1 MILRRTAEDRLSIA
15 GSTGPLT
22 TVTETP
28 SKIINFDTRGG
39 SVLRSGKRTAERQ
52 CTMSCHLADY
62 SGADDSDA
70 RLLKLNKVVGT
81 KHSIGLD
88 RLRQD
93 AACRN
98 TLFWAGLR
106 PPFLWTMKGL
116 ISGTEE
122 EQITRLVTSNHTANR
137 TAMVYKT
144 TPLFAPSK
152 RVAKCISLSPDQKV
166 IKPLSS
172 DKYYCVRFIFV
183 DTEDA
188 TQKAQAKQLAD
199 LEEECNKLRLKLLV
213 FVKSRS
219 DGRLD
224 WCYYLD
230 PDLRYSNFHPATFE
244 PWFLCAY
251 DSLTN
256 ASLAVRC
263 FKDWLDKQSKV
274 RVVSGSG
281 ANKENIAP
289 NYFVEVFC
297 VSDSEL

>member
-1 MILRRTAEDRLSIA
+1 MSQPMILLRTAEDRLSVT
-15 GSTGPLT
+15 GSSRPLT
-22 TVTETP
+22 MVTETP
-28 SKIINFDTRGG
+28 SKIVNFDIREGT
-39 SVLRSGKRTAERQ
+39 VLRSGKRTSKRW
-52 CTMSCHLADY
+52 CTLSCQLADY
-62 SGADDSDA
+62 SGANDSEA

-81 KHSIGLD
+81 KHATGLD

-93 AACRN
+93 AAGRN

-106 PPFLWTMKGL
+106 PPFLWTMKNL
-116 ISGTEE
+116 TSGMEE
-122 EQITRLVTSNHTANR
+122 EQITRLVTSNHTANN
-137 TAMVYKT
+137 AAVVYKT
-144 TPLFAPSK
+144 MPLFAPSK
-152 RVAKCISLSPDQKV
+152 RVARCISLSPEHKV
-166 IKPLSS
+166 MKPLSS
-172 DKYYCVRFIFV
+172 DKYYCVKFIFV

-188 TQKAQAKQLAD
+188 AQKAQANQLAD
-199 LEEECNKLRLKLLV
+199 LAEECHKLRLKLLV

-230 PDLRYSNFHPATFE
+230 PDLRYSKFHPATSE

-263 FKDWLDKQSKV
+263 FKDWLDKQPKF

-281 ANKENIAP
+281 ADKENITP
-289 NYFVEVFC
+289 NYC
-297 VSDSEL
+297 GTK